1 MYRSLQKIFR
11 ILGLKREDINLVF
24 LSDRQIRR
32 VNKRYLRHDRPTDV
46 LAFGYGKKRSLR
58 NSSGDILISLDTAR
72 RQAKKEGHS
81 LLKELKVLMIHGLL
95 HLIGYNDHRP
105 RDRKRMWRKTETL
118 LKKIETL

>member
-1 MYRSLQKIFR
+1 MSLSLQKIFR

-32 VNKRYLRHDRPTDV
+32 VNKQYLRHDRPTDV

-58 NSSGDILISLDTAR
+58 GSSGDILISLDTAR
-72 RQAKKEGHS
+72 RQAKREGHS

-95 HLIGYNDHRP
+95 HLIGYDDHRP